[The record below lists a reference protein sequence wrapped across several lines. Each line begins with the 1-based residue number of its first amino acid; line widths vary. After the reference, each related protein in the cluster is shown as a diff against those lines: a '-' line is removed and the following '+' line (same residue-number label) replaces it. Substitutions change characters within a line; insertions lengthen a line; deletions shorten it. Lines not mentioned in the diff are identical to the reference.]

1 MPNCKCVYCYFY
13 PCMYIQFI
21 RSNILVGPP
30 RKKQRTDKRGKMEKA
45 LDYAMT
51 SFAKHERE
59 AEEQHMKREEDRWAK
74 QMEIEERRRR
84 EDKEHEERMMR
95 MMERMFHRPS
105 PYNYN
110 TDEYPYDNNY

>member
-1 MPNCKCVYCYFY
+1 MPSIHACTYN
-13 PCMYIQFI
+13 I

-84 EDKEHEERMMR
+84 EDKEHEERMK